1 MLKKMITFI
10 LLLLPMVYC
19 EHCMKTLSTFIQM
32 KDYESFARQMNMNL
46 QKKVKKYKG
55 ARDNLENAEV
65 GGLNIPRSAQT
76 NY

>member
-1 MLKKMITFI
+1 
-10 LLLLPMVYC
+10 
-19 EHCMKTLSTFIQM
+19 
-32 KDYESFARQMNMNL
+32 MNL